1 MYQLVTC
8 MSKQSM
14 YNLMFFLFHFL
25 HARFP
30 VGSFAIQSIIMSAT
44 SQFSTKTHLMEV
56 WSSKKKKKKSLITLI
71 KWILINV
78 FVLNYYFPPFSS
90 RPRTSSVLWGRKD
103 LRWGSCRKP
112 LRPLSRTCDGWRRTW
127 TRSSA
132 GCSARRRYDSS
143 SLVPLTP
150 SGDVT
155 GHMQVWVILPW
166 QQPEP

>member
-1 MYQLVTC
+1 MQG
-8 MSKQSM
+8 
-14 YNLMFFLFHFL
+14 FLSDPLPFR
-25 HARFP
+25 ASSCPQPVNFP
-30 VGSFAIQSIIMSAT
+30 QKHISWRSG
-44 SQFSTKTHLMEV
+44 HP
-56 WSSKKKKKKSLITLI
+56 KKKKKKSLITLI

-132 GCSARRRYDSS
+132 GCSARRRHDSS

-155 GHMQVWVILPW
+155 GHMQMWVILPW